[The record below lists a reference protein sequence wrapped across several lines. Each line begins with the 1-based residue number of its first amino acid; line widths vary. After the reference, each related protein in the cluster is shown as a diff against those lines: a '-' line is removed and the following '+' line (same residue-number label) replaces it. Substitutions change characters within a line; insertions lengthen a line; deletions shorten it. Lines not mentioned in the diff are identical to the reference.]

1 MTKSM
6 RRPSIAVVAA
16 LFVAVVALV
25 FSQVGSA
32 VAGIDAVSSKAISK
46 SQVKKIAKKVADKEL
61 KANVAGSHVNLADSA
76 TTATNATNATTAGT
90 ATNLAAPEAF
100 RNIGAAGQPA
110 FTNAWANFGGGRA
123 TAGFYIDKGSVVHLK
138 GSITGGTSGTSAFT
152 LPVGYRPASDVLSPS
167 AAGRTSSSTSSSAA
181 PVRLGVFCNAACSG
195 SVGFDAV
202 SFRVGAGGARPAEQP
217 RSGDTPD
224 G

>member
-6 RRPSIAVVAA
+6 RRPSIAVVAG

-32 VAGIDAVSSKAISK
+32 VAGISDVSSKALTTT
-46 SQVKKIAKKVADKEL
+46 QVKKIAKKQANKRL
-61 KANVAGSHVNLADSA
+61 KANVKGSHVNLADL
-76 TTATNATNATTAGT
+76 ATNATNATTAGT
-90 ATNLAAPEAF
+90 ATNVAAPEAF

-110 FTNAWANFGGGRA
+110 FTNAWTNFGGGRA

-138 GSITGGTSGTSAFT
+138 GSITGGASGTSAYT
-152 LPVGYRPASDVLSPS
+152 LPVGYRPASDLLFPVGTGSNVLTNVLL
-167 AAGRTSSSTSSSAA
+167 ASTGTVSI
-181 PVRLGVFCNAACSG
+181 FCNGACVG

-202 SFRVGAGGARPAEQP
+202 SFRVGAGGARPSEQP

>member
-6 RRPSIAVVAA
+6 RRPSVAVVAA

-61 KANVAGSHVNLADSA
+61 KANVPGSHVNLADSA

-152 LPVGYRPASDVLSPS
+152 LPVGYRPASDLLFPVGSGSNLLINVLL
-167 AAGRTSSSTSSSAA
+167 SSTGT
-181 PVRLGVFCNAACSG
+181 VEVFCNGACSG